1 MMTINTDLISI
12 YQLATPIL
20 SIKPRNPSLVF
31 TQFNITIKAESKN
44 EYTNDTMNCTFTFK
58 FLVVKKD
65 SLLPWP
71 TGLQLPETYYTNYP
85 GKLFVPLDRYIIGSN
100 ITYGVHFD
108 DPDPPVSY
116 ILQQNETLITWKGK
130 KPSLFKYSFLRQEQ
144 FDSLD
149 DTILYLYTQDYN
161 NDTYFS
167 RCTTIQFTEQ
177 VYCEDGGHAPHI
189 SFKISNLTATRFHYY
204 GGQYAHLAAILY
216 EALPNEVIIYDVET
230 NAQQATRPIIFP
242 EGF

>member
-1 MMTINTDLISI
+1 MTQLTANLTDAKNQTVAYQSTYVLTRGSRTYTNAYAAIPHPNFHAFVDFNRDTSQMMTINTDLISI

-167 RCTTIQFTEQ
+167 RCTTIQFTE
-177 VYCEDGGHAPHI
+177 
-189 SFKISNLTATRFHYY
+189 
-204 GGQYAHLAAILY
+204 
-216 EALPNEVIIYDVET
+216 
-230 NAQQATRPIIFP
+230 
-242 EGF
+242 